1 MFTRFRP
8 RLTFA
13 NVVSVLALFVALGGS
28 ASAAII
34 VSSNSQVA
42 KNTISGHHP
51 PSGDHPNLIA
61 GSVNGTDVLASTL
74 GKVPSAAKAG
84 NGAVS
89 INKPNLGFIGS
100 GVLGGPFNG
109 VTATFDCKKAFVEV
123 GLSVKAG
130 DVFVSGDQAAD
141 GTLSSVQVAQPGG
154 YVAAANGT
162 VNLDVIASDDGTG
175 KWTRFDL
182 GGFHG
187 ATGCNFWGVAI
198 PGS

>member
-1 MFTRFRP
+1 
-8 RLTFA
+8 
-13 NVVSVLALFVALGGS
+13 
-28 ASAAII
+28 
-34 VSSNSQVA
+34 
-42 KNTISGHHP
+42 
-51 PSGDHPNLIA
+51 
-61 GSVNGTDVLASTL
+61 
-74 GKVPSAAKAG
+74 
-84 NGAVS
+84 
-89 INKPNLGFIGS
+89 
-100 GVLGGPFNG
+100 LGGPFNG

-162 VNLDVIASDDGTG
+162 VNLDVIASDNGTG

>member
-1 MFTRFRP
+1 MLSRFRP

-13 NVVSVLALFVALGGS
+13 NVVSMVALFVALGGS
-28 ASAAII
+28 AGAAII

-51 PSGDHPNLIA
+51 PSGDHPNIVA
-61 GSVNGTDVLASTL
+61 GSIDGTDVLAKTL
-74 GKVPSAAKAG
+74 GKVPVAAKAG

-89 INKPNLGFIGS
+89 LNKPNVGFIGG

-109 VTATFDCKKAFVEV
+109 VTANFDCKNGFVQV
-123 GLSVKAG
+123 GVSVKSG

-141 GTLSSVQVAQPGG
+141 GTLSSVQAAPAFG
-154 YVAAANGT
+154 YDVAAGGT
-162 VNLDVIASDDGTG
+162 VNLDVIASNNDTG

-187 ATGCNFWGVAI
+187 STGCNFWGLVT